1 MNFQIPDWVI
11 VIVTVFLGFYEFKR
25 WRETKKSYNLFLFI
39 VVVLLFLLALMV
51 TLGLI
56 KTPIHLFG

>member
-25 WRETKKSYNLFLFI
+25 WRETKQSYYLFLFI
-39 VVVLLFLLALMV
+39 VVVLLFLLSLSV
-51 TLGLI
+51 TLGFI
-56 KTPIHLFG
+56 KTPIH